1 MLPYKFG
8 CVLYVRF
15 LSHTLN
21 CSVCN
26 SLPIG
31 CRGNQVNV
39 TLQPYLR
46 PYCWRLVST
55 ITVALLFTTNMGERS
70 VCVEKYYK
78 NSPLLIWNCDF
89 VKMCTELH
97 YIVRNTRSITWRC
110 HVARAGL
117 LTWPVRITSWENC
130 LILRYIAEWGGSVFN
145 TPNNT
150 GAGTLDV
157 TMHPVSHLG
166 LLCGMYDV
174 RVTGDFSHVQSSSR
188 DLGYLARAILITWPF
203 D

>member
-1 MLPYKFG
+1 MWRYSLIS
-8 CVLYVRF
+8 VRIAGDW
-15 LSHTLN
+15 
-21 CSVCN
+21 
-26 SLPIG
+26 SLQL
-31 CRGNQVNV
+31 RWRYYSQLTWVNA
-39 TLQPYLR
+39 P
-46 PYCWRLVST
+46 CASKN
-55 ITVALLFTTNMGERS
+55 ITRIHHFSFET
-70 VCVEKYYK
+70 
-78 NSPLLIWNCDF
+78 

-188 DLGYLARAILITWPF
+188 DLGYLARAILITWLF